1 MDKSGAVLVVDAN
14 QGVLELITTILEKYG
29 HPAIASPDAA
39 RALTAFHRKPSDI
52 ALVLTE
58 VDLPGMTGFS
68 LAARPLQVGTTYG
81 FIAKPFWVADLVAA
95 VRGAIEKSRPPLAR
109 AAGA

>member
-68 LAARPLQVGTTYG
+68 LAARIMEVNIAMPVLFMAGRPLQVGTTYG
-81 FIAKPFWVADLVAA
+81 FIAKPFWGGGLV
-95 VRGAIEKSRPPLAR
+95 
-109 AAGA
+109 